1 MEIIPNQL
9 MTYKKVLQV
18 PVESGLFKQDSQQ
31 DLLKLAVI
39 ERHHGLGTIGLGI
52 VNGFGLRRGAVAT
65 TVAHDSHNVIVLGVS
80 DEDMLIAAEEL
91 QRMQGGFVIVN
102 EGKVLASLALP
113 IAGLMTDR
121 PAVETTANL
130 HKLHNA
136 LHELHPDLD
145 FHLFLT
151 LSFLSLPVIPEL
163 KLTDTGLF
171 DVNEFRHISIQAD

>member
-1 MEIIPNQL
+1 
-9 MTYKKVLQV
+9 MTNKKVMQV
-18 PVESGLFKQDSQQ
+18 PIENGLFVQNVQQ

-52 VNGFGLRRGAVAT
+52 VNGFGLKRGAVAT
-65 TVAHDSHNVIVLGVS
+65 TVAHDSHNVIVLGANDV
-80 DEDMLIAAEEL
+80 DMLIAAKEL

-113 IAGLMTDR
+113 IAGLMTDC
-121 PAVETTANL
+121 PAAETVANL
-130 HKLHNA
+130 HKLHSA
-136 LHELHPDLD
+136 LHDLHPDLD

-171 DVNEFRHISIQAD
+171 DVNEFRHISIQVD